1 MSRQE
6 SKSGKFML
14 ERVKA
19 REIKLDKLR
28 KDSKKKRKKYIDEA
42 NTTRKRL
49 GLRLLKKG
57 GLVSRGTKFKGIF

>member
-1 MSRQE
+1 MIFTIVFNNL
-6 SKSGKFML
+6 KK
-14 ERVKA
+14 
-19 REIKLDKLR
+19 KL
-28 KDSKKKRKKYIDEA
+28 KRKKFIDEA